1 MEQLFKMPKQQEM
14 PRNNRAMFATRP
26 RPPSSGTIKPYHN
39 PSKPYYGRS
48 KPVHNPSKPAFYQ
61 TGIDLHAL
69 LRSRH
74 TKETIH
80 RGKHGPDMGHAANLF
95 SNDHHAGGM
104 GAVKGGH
111 HVGHGMLKVNQKFT
125 YKNHMGNQ
133 VKVPTGWE
141 VDNFGSAY
149 DPTKPHPL

>member
-1 MEQLFKMPKQQEM
+1 MLQFFNKMPKQQE
-14 PRNNRAMFATRP
+14 PKQQG
-26 RPPSSGTIKPYHN
+26 PPKLNKRFIPPNN
-39 PSKPYYGRS
+39 PSLGKIIDPSQKKPRMPVIDPGRYHGP
-48 KPVHNPSKPAFYQ
+48 KPFFTQGGS
-61 TGIDLHAL
+61 DLRAL

-111 HVGHGMLKVNQKFT
+111 HVGHGKFT
-125 YKNHMGNQ
+125 YKNHLGNQ

-149 DPTKPHPL
+149 DPTKPHPM